1 MASLRRLSNRDSDLR
16 FPGEVARDRSDVR
29 LAVTDA
35 CGSEYSILENCAGG
49 RYLYRMPSI
58 AATISGWLARVFP
71 SLAITVAE
79 VRGFRVVIENSRPDI
94 DTSAVMTRLDEA
106 LGLIEQ
112 YQPWRFRHLRR
123 DIRQFWIVRY
133 PCRGAYFPLQRTC
146 MTELTFLARR
156 DITAAPVA
164 SSIVHE
170 GIHARV
176 SQMGVRA
183 ESRDRAREERLCRR
197 AELDFGRA
205 LPAELGAPVIARA
218 QESLALSDDDVAP
231 EIDWAEARRQL
242 EAADGA
248 D

>member
-1 MASLRRLSNRDSDLR
+1 MQ
-16 FPGEVARDRSDVR
+16 
-29 LAVTDA
+29 
-35 CGSEYSILENCAGG
+35 
-49 RYLYRMPSI
+49 SI
-58 AATISGWLARVFP
+58 AAVISRWLTRAFP
-71 SLAITVAE
+71 SLAITVVE
-79 VRGFRVVIENSRPDI
+79 VRGFRVVVENSRPDI
-94 DTSAVMTRLDEA
+94 HTSAVLTRFDEA

-112 YQPWRFRHLRR
+112 YQPWRFRHLQR

-176 SQMGVRA
+176 AQMGVRA

-205 LPAELGAPVIARA
+205 LPMELGTPVIARA
-218 QESLALSDDDVAP
+218 QESLELTDDEVAP
-231 EIDWAEARRQL
+231 EIDWEEARMRL
-242 EAADGA
+242 EAADE
-248 D
+248 